1 MSLVRASVRRVLRC
15 VLDVL
20 YPPRCA
26 SCGRG
31 EWPFC
36 DECRRA
42 VVALLPP
49 GCIRC
54 GLPAEEDLTRCREC
68 LPAPIDGARA
78 PFLYAGPVRAALL
91 RLKFSGWRTVAE
103 ALGRAMAAMKVEAP
117 DVVTWVPLAPG
128 RRARRGYDQAKALA
142 AVVAEMVDVPARSLL
157 SRTRETPPQSGRG
170 AAERRRAMRGAFRVA
185 ARDPPKKVLLVDDVL
200 TTGATAAECARTL
213 KAAGSGSVF
222 LLAAARAFS
231 GPLPARCYT
240 RADSRLGLWLPGDPP
255 R

>member
-1 MSLVRASVRRVLRC
+1 MSLVRASVRRVFRW

-20 YPPRCA
+20 YPQRCA
-26 SCGRG
+26 GCGRG

-36 DECRRA
+36 DECRRT

-49 GCIRC
+49 GCLRC

-68 LPAPIDGARA
+68 LPAPLDGARA
-78 PFLYAGPVRAALL
+78 PFLYAGPIRAALL

-117 DVVTWVPLAPG
+117 DAVTWVPLAPG

-142 AVVAEMVDVPARSLL
+142 TVVAERVGVPAMPLL
-157 SRTRETPPQSGRG
+157 SRTRETPPQSGRR
-170 AAERRRAMRGAFRVA
+170 AAERRRAMRGAFRVV
-185 ARDPPKKVLLVDDVL
+185 ARAPPRRVLLVDDVL
-200 TTGATAAECARTL
+200 TTGTSAAECARAL
-213 KAAGSGSVF
+213 KDVGSGSVW
-222 LLAAARAFS
+222 LLAGARALS